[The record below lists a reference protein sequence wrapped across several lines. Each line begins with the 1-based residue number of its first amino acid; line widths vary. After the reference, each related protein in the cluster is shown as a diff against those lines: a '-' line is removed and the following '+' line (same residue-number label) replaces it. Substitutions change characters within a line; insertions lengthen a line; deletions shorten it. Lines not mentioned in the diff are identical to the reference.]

1 MSTTGHNFLIPN
13 EIIAFRRTAE
23 HNPSAQTRIEESVA
37 FEAVLQMNN
46 WKKFSMIAQP
56 SNLLLAALSPSYR
69 ASLVARM
76 RTVTLGPREILYEA
90 DETPKFA
97 HFLTSGVASIVVSMS
112 SGASTEVGL
121 WGREGLVESFHLLG
135 DARVPNR
142 CIVQMESTALRMPFN
157 ELLREFRE
165 SAELR
170 DCVLQGV
177 QSQCAILGQLAG
189 CNRLHEAEARLAR
202 WLLMV
207 RDRTESDTFLITQE
221 FLAVMLGS
229 RRTTV
234 TAAAGEL
241 QRMGLIHYSRGRIHV
256 SDPDGLQQMACEC
269 YPTIR
274 ELYGS
279 FYCGAPE
286 LDAAKAAAGPHLA

>member
-1 MSTTGHNFLIPN
+1 MLI
-13 EIIAFRRTAE
+13 
-23 HNPSAQTRIEESVA
+23 Q
-37 FEAVLQMNN
+37 N
-46 WKKFSMIAQP
+46 WKDVPMVGQP
-56 SNLLLAALSPSYR
+56 SNLLLAALTPKYR
-69 ASLVARM
+69 ASLLARM
-76 RTVTLGPREILYEA
+76 HTVTLGPREILYEA
-90 DETPKFA
+90 DEVPKYA
-97 HFLTSGVASIVVSMS
+97 HFITSGVASIVISMAN
-112 SGASTEVGL
+112 GASTEVGI

-135 DARVPNR
+135 GARIPNR
-142 CIVQMESTALRMPFN
+142 CIVQMESSALRMPFK
-157 ELLREFRE
+157 ELHKEFQE
-165 SAELR
+165 CHELR

-177 QSQCAILGQLAG
+177 QSQSAILGQLAG

-207 RDRTESDTFLITQE
+207 RDRTEVDTFLLTQE

-241 QRMGLIHYSRGRIHV
+241 QRKGLIRYSRGRIHI
-256 SDPDGLQQMACEC
+256 SNPESLQNIACEC
-269 YPTIR
+269 YGTVR

-286 LDAAKAAAGPHLA
+286 LDDNARPSFA

>member
-1 MSTTGHNFLIPN
+1 M
-13 EIIAFRRTAE
+13 
-23 HNPSAQTRIEESVA
+23 
-37 FEAVLQMNN
+37 AVLHMNN

-241 QRMGLIHYSRGRIHV
+241 QRRGLIHYSRGRIHL

-286 LDAAKAAAGPHLA
+286 LDAAKAAARPFLA

>member
-1 MSTTGHNFLIPN
+1 
-13 EIIAFRRTAE
+13 
-23 HNPSAQTRIEESVA
+23 
-37 FEAVLQMNN
+37 
-46 WKKFSMIAQP
+46 MISQP

-69 ASLVARM
+69 ASLLARM
-76 RTVTLGPREILYEA
+76 RTVTLSPREILYEP
-90 DETPKFA
+90 DETPKYA
-97 HFLTSGVASIVVSMS
+97 HFLTSGVASMVVSMS
-112 SGASTEVGL
+112 NGASSEVAI

-135 DARVPNR
+135 HAKLPHR

-157 ELLREFRE
+157 ELQKEFQD

-177 QSQCAILGQLAG
+177 QSQSAIVSQLAG
-189 CNRLHEAEARLAR
+189 CNRLHEAEERLAR

-207 RDRTESDTFLITQE
+207 RDRNESDTFFITQE
-221 FLAVMLGS
+221 FLAVMLGA

-241 QRMGLIHYSRGRIHV
+241 QRRGLIHYSRGRIHV
-256 SDPDGLQQMACEC
+256 SDPVGLENVACEC
-269 YPTIR
+269 YSTVR
-274 ELYGS
+274 DLYSS

-286 LDAAKAAAGPHLA
+286 LETAKVARPSLA

>member
-1 MSTTGHNFLIPN
+1 M
-13 EIIAFRRTAE
+13 
-23 HNPSAQTRIEESVA
+23 QKRIELVVR
-37 FEAVLQMNN
+37 FWGFLYMNN
-46 WKKFSMIAQP
+46 WKKFSMVAQP

-76 RTVTLGPREILYEA
+76 RTVTLGPREILYEG

-112 SGASTEVGL
+112 NGASSEVGL

-135 DARVPNR
+135 TARLPNR
-142 CIVQMESTALRMPFN
+142 CMVQMESTALRIPFQ
-157 ELLREFRE
+157 ELHREFRE

-177 QSQCAILGQLAG
+177 QSQTAIFGQLAG
-189 CNRLHEAEARLAR
+189 CNRLHEAEERLAR

-207 RDRTESDTFLITQE
+207 RDRIESDTFFITQE

-241 QRMGLIHYSRGRIHV
+241 QRRGLIHYSRGRIHV
-256 SDPDGLQQMACEC
+256 SDPEGLEQVACEC

-286 LDAAKAAAGPHLA
+286 LDAARAARPNTA

>member
-1 MSTTGHNFLIPN
+1 
-13 EIIAFRRTAE
+13 
-23 HNPSAQTRIEESVA
+23 
-37 FEAVLQMNN
+37 MNI
-46 WKKFSMIAQP
+46 WKKFSMVAQP
-56 SNLLLAALSPSYR
+56 SNQLLAALSPNYR

-76 RTVTLGPREILYEA
+76 RTVTLAPREILYEP
-90 DETPKFA
+90 DETPKYA
-97 HFLTSGVASIVVSMS
+97 HFITSGVASIVVSMAN
-112 SGASTEVGL
+112 GGSTEVGL
-121 WGREGLVESFHLLG
+121 WGPEGLVESFHLLG
-135 DARVPNR
+135 RARIPNR
-142 CIVQMESTALRMPFN
+142 CIVQMETTALRMPFN
-157 ELLREFRE
+157 EVQKEFRDN
-165 SAELR
+165 AEFR

-177 QSQCAILGQLAG
+177 QSQSAILGQLAG

-207 RDRTESDTFLITQE
+207 RDRTESDDFFITQE
-221 FLAVMLGS
+221 FLAVMLGA

-241 QRMGLIHYSRGRIHV
+241 QRRGFIHYSRGRIHV
-256 SDPDGLQQMACEC
+256 SDASALEDAACEC

-286 LDAAKAAAGPHLA
+286 LDNDRTARPNTA